1 MKKIP
6 TIKAIAI
13 YEKAALKAYPEKV
26 EKYTT
31 MYGNDNFG
39 LDLNKDKRAIYQ
51 QGYEQAY
58 KDILKKAEE
67 WFEGGCMIDYFFMDG
82 MAKYCRSSDA
92 YKGFKKYINN
102 L

>member
-6 TIKAIAI
+6 TIKSGVI
-13 YEKAALKAYPEKV
+13 YEKALKAYPPQIQELPSQYVNEKIDTNSYNRNV
-26 EKYTT
+26 
-31 MYGNDNFG
+31 
-39 LDLNKDKRAIYQ
+39 YQ

-92 YKGFKKYINN
+92 YKGFKKYISE
-102 L
+102 